1 MLKIAPIELFMRLI
15 PEMMIYMWG
24 VHVVSK
30 HPFNKKIY
38 LCSSV
43 ILAVVIF
50 FIRMLPIH
58 FGVHMVI
65 NIIINIFIS
74 RLIGIPLLQAIYS
87 TFFNTLLLSV
97 SEFFNMLIL
106 NIFNINIDIV
116 FSKPITKCLA
126 GIPSLVVFSLL
137 VLLIKFIFKKKE
149 GINIV
154 SN

>member
-24 VHVVSK
+24 VYVVSK
-30 HPFNKKIY
+30 HPFNTKIY
-38 LCSSV
+38 LFSSI
-43 ILAVVIF
+43 ILAVVVF

-58 FGVHMVI
+58 FGVHMVV
-65 NIIINIFIS
+65 NIILNIVIS
-74 RLIGIPLLQAIYS
+74 ITIGIPLLQAIYS
-87 TFFNTLLLSV
+87 TFFNTLLLSI

-106 NIFNINIDIV
+106 NIFNINIDV
-116 FSKPITKCLA
+116 AFSRPITKCLA
-126 GIPSLVVFSLL
+126 GIPSLVIFLL
-137 VLLIKFIFKKKE
+137 LILLIKFILKRKE